1 MPGAP
6 LQRGRR
12 PSASTDGLRG
22 VQPRARRRAWGV
34 GRTTGCT
41 RRTAHAQPT
50 RAVALGT
57 KRRLWSGASGDWS
70 GASRVLSVRSREN
83 QLVTTLM
90 RFNRATISSP
100 TPHLQGC
107 QPAPRRQQLRR
118 TRLGQ
123 RQQLLPG
130 PHRRLPAHPQV
141 LVRGP
146 QRRAL
151 PPHPPLAPAQRRA
164 HVPRLRPQRRRLCRL
179 RGPGPCASGPRRGV
193 TASRGVAARPDAG
206 HKSGQQGRVAA
217 CHGAS
222 WCVTACRRLSPGRG
236 GGCTARAP

>member
-123 RQQLLPG
+123 REQLLPG

-146 QRRAL
+146 PRTAAASAARARSAPCSRPPPPPAATPPVPPPRAGPLRIRPAARR
-151 PPHPPLAPAQRRA
+151 HSES
-164 HVPRLRPQRRRLCRL
+164 RRR
-179 RGPGPCASGPRRGV
+179 GKARRG
-193 TASRGVAARPDAG
+193 AQERAAGACRGVSRC
-206 HKSGQQGRVAA
+206 VMV
-217 CHGAS
+217 CHGVS
-222 WCVTACRRLSPGRG
+222 SP
-236 GGCTARAP
+236 